1 MARSSFTHSRAGVAV
16 AIVPLAAACVLAVAA
31 CGGSAAHDAVSRTS
45 TGGTITLRARAHRGP
60 WRNALSLKLVKTSL
74 TEFSLCAVRNVKASE
89 SFECRA
95 RGRLPVDTTLRL
107 EQDPTGRGIKR
118 ADSPGWGM
126 LAASSTASIGAV
138 LSNTVTGDVTGR
150 FRYRVTL
157 RDKAGKV
164 LVRSNVLPIDWHR

>member
-1 MARSSFTHSRAGVAV
+1 VA
-16 AIVPLAAACVLAVAA
+16 
-31 CGGSAAHDAVSRTS
+31 
-45 TGGTITLRARAHRGP
+45 
-60 WRNALSLKLVKTSL
+60 
-74 TEFSLCAVRNVKASE
+74 
-89 SFECRA
+89 
-95 RGRLPVDTTLRL
+95 TTLRL
-107 EQDPTGRGIKR
+107 EQDPAGRGIKR

-126 LAASSTASIGAV
+126 LAASSTASLGAV